1 MRFEDFEHK
10 LKGSLGTLVISLLII
25 IFAAGSLITQYS
37 GIGAGFE
44 FFFLIILFLEII
56 LLLFSLHK
64 GWQKLLWLFMFLSII
79 ILTRDELL
87 DYFAEWLLLLDWLV
101 YALIISIAVLFLA
114 ISSRR
119 RREARKFGN
128 PDLKG
133 RGPV

>member
-25 IFAAGSLITQYS
+25 IFAAGSLITKYS

-128 PDLKG
+128 PDLTG